1 MDLDNRVRQLMKG
14 KMVPAVVSIVMGIV
28 IILARRAAL
37 DLLVKIVGGLV
48 IAGAIGLVIVYLKKE
63 PKVEGEMKYVLLFA
77 AVGTLAGILL
87 ITLAGNVV
95 DIFPMLI
102 GIYLILNGLSHLGAA
117 YADQENRAFIAMMGV
132 LVLIMGIMI
141 VCRPGFLVDM
151 ILVFIG
157 AAMIVN
163 GIMDLLVVRK
173 IGNNMP

>member
-63 PKVEGEMKYVLLFA
+63 PKVEGEMKYALLFA

-87 ITLAGNVV
+87 ISFAANVV
-95 DIFPMLI
+95 DIFPVLI

-117 YADQENRAFIAMMGV
+117 YADQENRAFIAVMGV

-173 IGNNMP
+173 IGNDMP